1 MNPQMKRLFHTVRDG
16 LFIVSR
22 EADVHFANEAALRLI
37 PATLGH
43 RIPNPDIE
51 RMVKSVVS
59 GYTALPHAEDIE
71 LGSDC
76 LVADADVIRAHLM
89 ASPVGTDLVVILHNL
104 TESQFFDTAMS
115 NFSSLIQ
122 RECGSDMDALS
133 SALEALEQQIDTAD
147 AGQIAHLRAAVKKA
161 GHSVFDTVGK
171 LAGLAALSDGEA
183 LVAEERIVVAA
194 WLSRTA
200 EYCRRVANE
209 RQVRILI
216 DSKVEDLP
224 PVYGSEKWLDRVLIE
239 CIDNAVRYGAQGSE
253 VYLAAFAQGQHVRIS
268 VRNMGAAGVPA
279 HLRQRLLRPL
289 FRGKN
294 ASVAGEPG
302 LGLGLSLAKQVVEL
316 HGGRLVIDQP
326 ETDEIECAIEM
337 PTGAPK
343 NDSRQLDLEQAQR
356 YARDLAQL
364 MQRRTAKAAS

>member
-1 MNPQMKRLFHTVRDG
+1 MNPLMKRLFHTVRDG

-22 EADVHFANEAALRLI
+22 EAEVRFANEAALRLI
-37 PATLGH
+37 PAALGA
-43 RIPNPDIE
+43 RIPNPDLE
-51 RMVKSVVS
+51 RMVASVAS

-89 ASPVGTDLVVILHNL
+89 SSPVGTDLVVILHNL

-115 NFSSLIQ
+115 NFSSMLQ
-122 RECGSDMDALS
+122 RECGDDMEALS
-133 SALEALEQQIDTAD
+133 AALEALEQQIDTAD
-147 AGQIAHLRAAVKKA
+147 ADEVARLRTAVKNA
-161 GHSVFDTVGK
+161 GHAVFDTVGK

-183 LVAEERIVVAA
+183 LVAEERIVVAQ
-194 WLSRTA
+194 WLTRTV
-200 EYCRRVANE
+200 EYCRRVAHE

-216 DSKVEDLP
+216 DGKVEELP

-253 VYLAAFAQGQHVRIS
+253 VYLSAVAQGEYVRIS
-268 VRNMGAAGVPA
+268 VRNMGAAGIPA

-289 FRGKN
+289 YRGKN
-294 ASVAGEPG
+294 ATASGEPG
-302 LGLGLSLAKQVVEL
+302 LGLGLSLARQVVEL

-337 PTGAPK
+337 PTGAPR

-364 MQRRTAKAAS
+364 MQRRTAKATS

>member
-22 EADVHFANEAALRLI
+22 EAEVRFANEAALRLI
-37 PATLGH
+37 PAALGT

-51 RMVKSVVS
+51 RMVRSVVS

-71 LGSDC
+71 LGRDC

-104 TESQFFDTAMS
+104 TESQFFDTAMA
-115 NFSSLIQ
+115 NFSALLQ
-122 RECGSDMDALS
+122 RECAQDMEALS
-133 SALEALEQQIDTAD
+133 AVLEDLENKVDTAD
-147 AGQIAHLRAAVKKA
+147 ASEIARLRAVVRQRGQAVF
-161 GHSVFDTVGK
+161 GTVSK
-171 LAGLAALSDGEA
+171 LAGLAALSDGDA
-183 LVAEERIVVAA
+183 LVGEERIVVAE
-194 WLSRTA
+194 WLTRTA
-200 EYCRRVANE
+200 EHCRAMAGE

-216 DSKVEDLP
+216 DGKVEDMP
-224 PVYGSEKWLDRVLIE
+224 PIYGSTRWLDRVLIE
-239 CIDNAVRYGAQGSE
+239 CLDNAVRYGASGSE
-253 VYLAAFAQGQHVRIS
+253 VFLSAVAQGEHVRIS

-289 FRGKN
+289 YRGKN
-294 ASVAGEPG
+294 AIQAAEPG
-302 LGLGLSLAKQVVEL
+302 LGLGLSLARQVVEL
-316 HGGRLVIDQP
+316 HGGRLVIDAS
-326 ETDEIECAIEM
+326 DSDAIECAIEM

-364 MQRRTAKAAS
+364 MQRRTAKAAP